1 MPWGAAIAA
10 VAAVGGAAMQSNAAK
25 KAAKA
30 GQGSADAATAESA
43 RQYDLSRGDM
53 QPWLQTG
60 QWALT
65 QQENLL
71 RNPSALADNP
81 QYQWALEQGFK
92 GLDRGAAASGNLFG
106 GGMDADRIRL
116 GQGLAGQQL
125 DNIFN
130 RYASLSQ
137 TGQTTANQ
145 LGALGANYAQQQQGN
160 LFAGA
165 NARASGYANQS
176 NAWGNALGQLA
187 NIGGQFFTQNNAS
200 TNSADGS
207 VNNFGNNLSNF
218 KGWY

>member
-1 MPWGAAIAA
+1 
-10 VAAVGGAAMQSNAAK
+10 
-25 KAAKA
+25 
-30 GQGSADAATAESA
+30 
-43 RQYDLSRGDM
+43 M

-71 RNPSALADNP
+71 RNPSSLADNA

-92 GLDRGAAASGNLFG
+92 GLDRGAAAGGNLWG

-125 DNIFN
+125 DNIFS
-130 RYASLSQ
+130 RYASLSN

-145 LGALGANYAQQQQGN
+145 LGTLGANYAQQQQGN

-165 NARASGYANQS
+165 NARASGYANQA
-176 NAWGNALGQLA
+176 NAWGNALQQVGSAVGQMYG
-187 NIGGQFFTQNNAS
+187 N
-200 TNSADGS
+200 
-207 VNNFGNNLSNF
+207 NNF
-218 KGWY
+218 KAM